1 MTKSVISEDWELI
14 YDDLGKIPNEGDYLI
29 GIKSRDKII
38 LEAEDNYISVGSKN
52 DLRLI
57 ASVPELL
64 KIYKVARYLVSDGLK
79 RGVDKD
85 SFYDSLRDG
94 IDWLSSAIDKF
105 DRKQEE
111 LK

>member
-14 YDDLGKIPNEGDYLI
+14 YDDLGKIPHQGDYLI
-29 GIKSRDKII
+29 GIKSGDKVI
-38 LEAEDNYISVGSKN
+38 LEAEDHYISVGSES

-64 KIYKVARYLVSDGLK
+64 KIYKVVRYLVSDGLK
-79 RGVDKD
+79 RAIDKG
-85 SFYDSLRDG
+85 SFYDSFRDG
-94 IDWLSSAIDKF
+94 IDWLSYAIDKF

-111 LK
+111 FK

>member
-1 MTKSVISEDWELI
+1 MTKSVTNEDWELI
-14 YDDLGKIPNEGDYLI
+14 YDDLGKIPHQGDYLI
-29 GIKSRDKII
+29 GIKSGDKMI
-38 LEAEDNYISVGSKN
+38 LEAEDHYISVGSEN

-79 RGVDKD
+79 RAIDKD
-85 SFYDSLRDG
+85 CFHDFLRGG
-94 IDWLSSAIDKF
+94 IDWLDSAIDKF

>member
-1 MTKSVISEDWELI
+1 MTKSVISEDWELV
-14 YDDLGKIPNEGDYLI
+14 YDDLGKIPHKVC
-29 GIKSRDKII
+29 IKSGDKII
-38 LEAEDNYISVGSKN
+38 LEAEHISVGSES

-79 RGVDKD
+79 RAIDKG